1 MIHSYG
7 RKFTLCVA
15 VLVASLPLVACG
27 LLAGGEFVTL
37 VLGTIGAYIAGNVA
51 QKSVLANVSKD

>member
-37 VLGTIGAYIAGNVA
+37 VHCG
-51 QKSVLANVSKD
+51 